1 MEQVQAALQALIA
14 QGKKDGMI
22 RLSDLN
28 AQLEKLQL
36 SPEKIEE
43 IYSDFE
49 QLPQIKEYIRQAG
62 QDNLAKVF
70 TEVRYPERDSV
81 AFSKS
86 YMEFAKKQDM
96 M

>member
-1 MEQVQAALQALIA
+1 MSTPKKETTNMEEVQAALQALIA

-43 IYSDFE
+43 IYDRFE
-49 QLPQIKEYIRQAG
+49 ALSIPLASPRSWICPMTMPLPW
-62 QDNLAKVF
+62 
-70 TEVRYPERDSV
+70 
-81 AFSKS
+81 
-86 YMEFAKKQDM
+86 M
-96 M
+96 MGTST